1 MKKIKQ
7 PPIIIA
13 NRFEQYQQ
21 LEGDCACPIPV
32 QKAFSAPRYRHDSA
46 WKIAPSLYQSRLV
59 DGYGLAFNYMGNE
72 SVVVLNQSALEIL
85 HLFKQPRSFESVLSL
100 PGSEASRPKT
110 LPVAQELI
118 NLGLLVNA
126 RKTPK
131 EIRNP
136 DTLTVWLHVTN
147 HCTLACDYCYL
158 DKNLERMD
166 FEIGQKAIDSV
177 FRSALSNGFKRIKI
191 KYSGGEAT
199 LNLPLVLQLHQ
210 YATELA
216 LKSNLQLDGVVMTNG
231 VALSSSMIERLKES
245 QLRISISIDG
255 VGDTNDIQR
264 KFKNGR
270 GSFQYVERTIN
281 RLETAGIT
289 PSITITV
296 TARNSIGLPETVKYL
311 LSRNLP
317 FAINFYRENEC
328 SASFADLRYQE
339 MDVIQN
345 IKEAFSVI
353 EQNLPSHSLLGSL
366 VDRARL
372 DASHERPCGVG
383 DSYFVV
389 NQNGGIAKCH
399 MEIEKTITD
408 IYAEDPLSLIRADQL
423 GIINHPVDE
432 KEGCRDCE
440 WRYWCSGGC
449 PALTYRATGR
459 YDIKSPN
466 CNIYKALFPSVLRL
480 EGLRLLKFGTP
491 SKLL

>member
-1 MKKIKQ
+1 MKMIKQ

-13 NRFEQYQQ
+13 NRFGYYQQ

-32 QKAFSAPRYRHDSA
+32 QKAFSAPGYRDDSA
-46 WKIAPSLYQSRLV
+46 WKIAPSLYQSHLA

-85 HLFKQPRSFESVLSL
+85 HLFKQPRSFETVLSQSGL
-100 PGSEASRPKT
+100 ETHHPKT
-110 LPVAQELI
+110 LPVVQELI
-118 NLGLLVNA
+118 TLGLLVNA

-131 EIRNP
+131 EIRTS

-147 HCTLACDYCYL
+147 HCNLACDYCYL

-216 LKSNLQLDGVVMTNG
+216 AKSNLLLDGVVMTNG
-231 VALSSSMIERLKES
+231 VALSLSMVERLKES

-270 GSFQYVERTIN
+270 GSFSYVERTLN
-281 RLETAGIT
+281 LLDGAGFT
-289 PSITITV
+289 PTITITV
-296 TARNSIGLPETVKYL
+296 TSRNAGGLAKTVEYL
-311 LSRNLP
+311 LGRNLP
-317 FAINFYRENEC
+317 FSINFYRENEC
-328 SASFADLRYQE
+328 SASFTDLKYQEADL
-339 MDVIQN
+339 IKN
-345 IKEAFSVI
+345 IKEAFHII
-353 EQNLPSHSLLGSL
+353 EQNLPSYSLLGAL
-366 VDRARL
+366 ADRARL
-372 DASHERPCGVG
+372 DALHDRPCGVG

-423 GIINHPVDE
+423 GIMNHPVDE

-466 CNIYKALFPSVLRL
+466 CNIYKALFPDVLRL